1 MICIVCRESETRPGT
16 TSYTFER
23 DGRTVVVNEVPAD
36 VCPHCG
42 EAFLSDLVAGGVL
55 AIAAQARRAKESLLI
70 RDYVPAA

>member
-1 MICIVCRESETRPGT
+1 MICVVCREGVTRLGT

-23 DGRTVVVNEVPAD
+23 DGRTLVVNEVPAD
-36 VCPHCG
+36 VCNHCG

-55 AIAAQARRAKESLLI
+55 AIAAQARRSRESLLI